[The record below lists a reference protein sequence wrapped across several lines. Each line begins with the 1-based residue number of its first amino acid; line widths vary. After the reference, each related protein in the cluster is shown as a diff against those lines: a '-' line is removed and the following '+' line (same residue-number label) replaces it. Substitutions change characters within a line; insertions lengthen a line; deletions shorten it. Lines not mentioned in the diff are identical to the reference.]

1 MTASDSNEPPPSSGI
16 PTWIPLLAF
25 ILLTFLI
32 GAVGYVIFEQNKK
45 SITEKEIQYLGAIA
59 DLKVAQIVAWREA
72 HRRRAEMFLHS
83 SLLPDEVDLWLSEG
97 APAGKRK
104 EKILQVLTGLR
115 QALHYRTVSLLD
127 KEGAARISTDGSYAP
142 DADEKKLAI
151 EAMRSQSVLFSDLHR
166 EGRGNNGIEI
176 DSVAPLRV
184 TDEKKANRIVGVL
197 LFEIDPNS
205 FLYPLVQ
212 SWPIKS
218 RSTETLLVRRDGD
231 DVLFL
236 NELRHKKGAA
246 LSLRIPLTNKQLPAA
261 QALLGST
268 KVTEGND
275 YRGVPVIAA
284 LRRVPD
290 TPWFMVS
297 KIDKAE
303 LFAPINIL
311 QQWITGLGFA
321 FAALGGALVF
331 LWFKGYRAYYAHLK
345 MQHDAAVEREM
356 LVKHF
361 DYLTK
366 YANDIV
372 LLVNAE
378 GRIVEANDRAA
389 LAYGYPKEQLKSMS
403 LGALLAPWIDLRSRL
418 EEIEKR
424 GGLKFESAH
433 LHKNGAIFPVECSVR
448 AITIEGERYFQAI
461 ISDITERKRAES
473 ALQKSEALLKASQQ
487 MAHIGSWELNLNS
500 DTLFWSDENFR
511 IFEVDPAR
519 FDASYEAFL
528 DSVHPDDRAM
538 VDKAYTDSLKN
549 KTPYTIVHRLLFPD
563 LRIKFVQEWC
573 KTQYDHEGR
582 PIRSIGTTQDIT
594 ESKRAELKIHR
605 LNNLYAAI
613 SKANEAIVMIRDR
626 DMLLHEICRIAV
638 EYGQFKLAWI
648 GLVDNETATVKIVAS
663 GGEAI
668 RYLDNILISIDADKP
683 EGRGPTGISIREN
696 KAYICHD
703 FLNDPSTLPWQENA
717 RKHGLLSTASCP
729 LELEGQVVGALT
741 LYANETN
748 YFDQGLSNL
757 LSDLSRDISLA
768 LNNFVRE
775 DQRKQAEERLSKSYK
790 ELEKLTTHL
799 EVVREDEQKRIARE
813 LHDEMGGVLA
823 ALNIKVSL
831 MAAHPPTEMADL
843 MAEVGC
849 LKNLVAAGIQSMR
862 RTVTELRPTLLDEV
876 GLKLAIESHVKEFK
890 RNTKIE
896 CDLRL
901 PEEELALTEN
911 QSTAIFRIIQ
921 ESLTNVAK
929 HAKANKV
936 SIVLSEWDTSLV
948 LTVKDDGIGF
958 NLNTHKAKS
967 FGLLGIGERA
977 AMVGGKAQITS
988 AAGKGTTVRVSL
1000 PLIAD
1005 RREDNPAQA

>member
-1 MTASDSNEPPPSSGI
+1 MTASDSNESPPLSGLPI
-16 PTWIPLLAF
+16 WIPLLAF

-32 GAVGYVIFEQNKK
+32 GAAGYAIFEQNKK
-45 SITEKEIQYLGAIA
+45 SITEKEIQSLGAIA

-72 HRRRAEMFLHS
+72 NRRRAEMFLHG
-83 SLLPDEVDLWLSEG
+83 SLLPDEVDLWLREG

-115 QALHYRTVSLLD
+115 QVQNFKTVSLLD
-127 KEGAARISTDGSYAP
+127 QEGAARISTDGSYAP

-166 EGRGNNGIEI
+166 EGRRGNGIEI

-184 TDEKKANRIVGVL
+184 TDEKKANRIVGAL
-197 LFEIDPNS
+197 LFEIDPNT

-218 RSTETLLVRRDGD
+218 LSTETLLVKRDGG

-236 NELRHKKGAA
+236 NELRHQKGAA
-246 LSLRIPLTNKQLPAA
+246 LSLRIPLTNNQLPSA
-261 QALLGST
+261 QAILGSA
-268 KVTEGND
+268 KVTQGLD
-275 YRGVPVIAA
+275 YRGVPVIAT
-284 LRRVPD
+284 LRKVPD
-290 TPWFMVS
+290 TPWLMVS

-303 LFAPINIL
+303 LFAPVNLL
-311 QQWITGLGFA
+311 QRWVTGLGFA

-331 LWFKGYRAYYAHLK
+331 LWFKGYRARYAHLK
-345 MQHDAAVEREM
+345 IQHDAAVEREM

-372 LLVNAE
+372 LLLNAE

-389 LAYGYPKEQLKSMS
+389 LAYGYPKEKLKSMS

-418 EEIEKR
+418 EEIENK
-424 GGLKFESAH
+424 GGLKFESTH
-433 LHKNGAIFPVECSVR
+433 LRKNGATFPVESSVR

-461 ISDITERKRAES
+461 ISDITERKLAES
-473 ALQKSEALLKASQQ
+473 ALRKREALLKSSKQ
-487 MAHIGSWELNLNS
+487 MAHIGSWELDLKSNI
-500 DTLFWSDENFR
+500 LFWSDETFR
-511 IFEVDPAR
+511 IFEIDPAR

-528 DSVHPDDRAM
+528 DAVHSDDRAM

-549 KTPYTIVHRLLFPD
+549 RSPYTIVHRLVFPNQ
-563 LRIKFVQEWC
+563 RIKFVQEWC
-573 KTQYDHEGR
+573 VTQYDQEGS

-594 ESKRAELKIHR
+594 ER
-605 LNNLYAAI
+605 
-613 SKANEAIVMIRDR
+613 
-626 DMLLHEICRIAV
+626 
-638 EYGQFKLAWI
+638 KL
-648 GLVDNETATVKIVAS
+648 
-663 GGEAI
+663 
-668 RYLDNILISIDADKP
+668 
-683 EGRGPTGISIREN
+683 
-696 KAYICHD
+696 
-703 FLNDPSTLPWQENA
+703 
-717 RKHGLLSTASCP
+717 
-729 LELEGQVVGALT
+729 
-741 LYANETN
+741 
-748 YFDQGLSNL
+748 
-757 LSDLSRDISLA
+757 
-768 LNNFVRE
+768 
-775 DQRKQAEERLSKSYK
+775 AEERLSKSYK

-799 EVVREDEQKRIARE
+799 EAVREDEQKRIARE

-823 ALNIKVSL
+823 ALNVKVSL

-849 LKNLVAAGIQSMR
+849 LEKLVAAGIQAMR
-862 RTVTELRPTLLDEV
+862 RTVTALRPTLLDEV
-876 GLKLAIESHVKEFK
+876 GLKLAIESYVQEFET
-890 RNTKIE
+890 NTKIE

-901 PEEELALTEN
+901 PKEELALTEN

-929 HAKANKV
+929 HAKANRV

-958 NLNTHKAKS
+958 DLNTHKAKS

-1000 PLIAD
+1000 PLTAD

>member
-1 MTASDSNEPPPSSGI
+1 MTASDSNESPPFSGL
-16 PTWIPLLAF
+16 PVWIPLLAF

-32 GAVGYVIFEQNKK
+32 GAAGYAIFEQNKK
-45 SITEKEIQYLGAIA
+45 SITEKEIQSLGAIA

-72 HRRRAEMFLHS
+72 HRRRAEMFLHG
-83 SLLPDEVDLWLSEG
+83 SLLSDEVDLWLREG

-104 EKILQVLTGLR
+104 DKILQVLTGLL
-115 QALHYRTVSLLD
+115 QVQNYKTVSLLD
-127 KEGAARISTDGSYAP
+127 REGAARISTDGSYAP
-142 DADEKKLAI
+142 DAEEKKLAI

-197 LFEIDPNS
+197 LFEIDPNT

-218 RSTETLLVRRDGD
+218 QSTETLLVRRDGD
-231 DVLFL
+231 AVLFL
-236 NELRHKKGAA
+236 NELRHQKGAA
-246 LSLRIPLTNKQLPAA
+246 LALRIPLTNNQLPSA
-261 QALLGST
+261 QAILGSA
-268 KVTEGND
+268 KVTQGLD
-275 YRGVPVIAA
+275 YRGVPVIAT
-284 LRRVPD
+284 LRKVPD
-290 TPWFMVS
+290 TPWLMVS

-303 LFAPINIL
+303 LFAPVNLL
-311 QQWITGLGFA
+311 QRWVTGLGFV
-321 FAALGGALVF
+321 FAGLGGALVF
-331 LWFKGYRAYYAHLK
+331 LWFKGYRA
-345 MQHDAAVEREM
+345 QHDAAVEREM

-372 LLVNAE
+372 LLLNAE

-389 LAYGYPKEQLKSMS
+389 LAYGYPKEKLKSMS

-418 EEIEKR
+418 EEIENK
-424 GGLKFESAH
+424 GGLKFESTH
-433 LHKNGAIFPVECSVR
+433 LRKNGATFPVESSVR

-473 ALQKSEALLKASQQ
+473 ALRKSEALLKASQQ
-487 MAHIGSWELNLNS
+487 MAHIGSWELDLKS

-528 DSVHPDDRAM
+528 DAVHPDDRAM

-549 KTPYTIVHRLLFPD
+549 RSPYTIVHRLVFPNQ
-563 LRIKFVQEWC
+563 RIKFVQEWC
-573 KTQYDHEGR
+573 VTQYDHEGS

-594 ESKRAELKIHR
+594 ER
-605 LNNLYAAI
+605 
-613 SKANEAIVMIRDR
+613 
-626 DMLLHEICRIAV
+626 
-638 EYGQFKLAWI
+638 KL
-648 GLVDNETATVKIVAS
+648 
-663 GGEAI
+663 
-668 RYLDNILISIDADKP
+668 
-683 EGRGPTGISIREN
+683 
-696 KAYICHD
+696 
-703 FLNDPSTLPWQENA
+703 
-717 RKHGLLSTASCP
+717 
-729 LELEGQVVGALT
+729 
-741 LYANETN
+741 
-748 YFDQGLSNL
+748 
-757 LSDLSRDISLA
+757 
-768 LNNFVRE
+768 
-775 DQRKQAEERLSKSYK
+775 AEERLSESYN

-799 EVVREDEQKRIARE
+799 EAVREDEQKRIARE
-813 LHDEMGGVLA
+813 FHDEMGGVLA

-843 MAEVGC
+843 ITEVGS
-849 LKNLVAAGIQSMR
+849 LENLVAAGIQAMR
-862 RTVTELRPTLLDEV
+862 RTVTALRPTLLDEV
-876 GLKLAIESHVKEFK
+876 GLKLAIKSYVQEFET
-890 RNTKIE
+890 NTKIE
-896 CDLRL
+896 CDLHL

-921 ESLTNVAK
+921 ESLTNVVK
-929 HAKANKV
+929 HAKANRV
-936 SIVLSEWDTSLV
+936 SIVLSEWDNSLV
-948 LTVKDDGIGF
+948 LTVKDNGIGF
-958 NLNTHKAKS
+958 DLNTRKAKS

-1000 PLIAD
+1000 PLAAD